1 MKGGFAHRFVPVC
14 RVDQLQI
21 VAVKPLAE
29 LLLGI
34 TQQLPQIPAHLHQ
47 GELPVVAALLHPAQ
61 QTRQGPLL
69 PLLQIRLG
77 RAPVRKAGHILP
89 DQKQV
94 LAARVARVHPQQGE
108 PPAHPAASGAVE
120 HSVGAGDARNALINN
135 ALHLPAHKLQGG
147 VAVVRVDRRLR
158 KGAQRFLKIAAAFQR
173 FKVVAGQIH
182 HMIRPCGEIGLHHRG
197 SQIAKKRKIFELPH
211 ARGILWRQRGRCARF
226 ALLRRRLS
234 RLSVVRIAAGQG
246 GELAP
251 HLFEALQQ
259 PGRKLPAL
267 AVQDHLKRLAGR
279 DGLLVN
285 PVGGKGVVAV
295 RHTHGLRF
303 QGDGVPP
310 QSIRVSC
317 AVPALVMRAADV
329 VSAVQI
335 IPVSGLFQRRQ
346 HFAALYGVILHPLV
360 FCRGQGPGLIQNGVR
375 NGYLSDVVHCRR
387 AADHLDARLV

>member
-1 MKGGFAHRFVPVC
+1 
-14 RVDQLQI
+14 
-21 VAVKPLAE
+21 
-29 LLLGI
+29 
-34 TQQLPQIPAHLHQ
+34 
-47 GELPVVAALLHPAQ
+47 
-61 QTRQGPLL
+61 
-69 PLLQIRLG
+69 
-77 RAPVRKAGHILP
+77 
-89 DQKQV
+89 
-94 LAARVARVHPQQGE
+94 
-108 PPAHPAASGAVE
+108 
-120 HSVGAGDARNALINN
+120 
-135 ALHLPAHKLQGG
+135 
-147 VAVVRVDRRLR
+147 VDRRLR

-211 ARGILWRQRGRCARF
+211 ARGILRRQRGRCARI

-234 RLSVVRIAAGQG
+234 RLRVVRIAAGQG

-279 DGLLVN
+279 DGLLVD

-387 AADHLDARLV
+387 AADHLDARLVQPVFRAGAGKVFQQYAGEHADALHMAAGLGAAVFYNGGKRIHCGFVGHPQLGGLLVDQLLLVVFVPVKL